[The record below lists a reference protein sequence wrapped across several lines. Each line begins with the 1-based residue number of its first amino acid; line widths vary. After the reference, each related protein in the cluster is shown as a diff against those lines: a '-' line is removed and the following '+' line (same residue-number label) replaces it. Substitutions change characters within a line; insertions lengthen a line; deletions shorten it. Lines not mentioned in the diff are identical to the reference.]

1 LGHQPPAV
9 PKYALLEKMMTT
21 DEIEISHTQWIEIG
35 RLRDRNLVLEK
46 DRDRYLAEARR
57 MKHKVLLLREALD
70 EALKREASEVK
81 RLKSELA
88 AFEEEIAQHA
98 LTKENEKLKAD
109 IEWLTVQLQ
118 TAKHIPWM

>member
-1 LGHQPPAV
+1 
-9 PKYALLEKMMTT
+9 MMTT